1 MKILMGNEA
10 MALGAIDAGVEVVT
24 GYPGTPSSEVLE
36 YVAKE
41 NLKKEIYVEW
51 SVNEKVAVEV
61 AAGASFGGK
70 RALVTMKQVGLNAAS
85 DAVMNLSYI
94 GVGAG
99 LVILVADDPGPI
111 SSQTEQDTRVFGS
124 FSKIPIL
131 DPSSPSEGYEFM
143 IKAFELSEKYNTPVI
158 LRPTTRVCHSVESFS
173 PNLKLEKK
181 ITEKFK
187 KDPKWVIF
195 PALSYENHLRI
206 EDRNP
211 EIGREFSKMKENIKI
226 GFGKL
231 GIITQGIS
239 HEYAQ
244 ELLREIDFID
254 YKLLKISTPYP
265 FPEDLAL
272 EFLDGLEKVLVIEE
286 LSSYLEDE
294 ILKVIGKH
302 KLDVDVLGKHT
313 RTTQIA
319 GENSVEKLKPI
330 VFNFLGIDI
339 LETNGGKNYS
349 DLIPKR
355 PPTLCA
361 GCPHRGSFFA
371 VKEAMKK
378 RRAVFTGD
386 IGCYTLGNAPPLEM
400 VDTCLCMGA
409 GITMAQGIKRSEEE
423 IVNFSFIGDST
434 FFHSGITGVVN
445 AVYNGTDLI
454 VVVLDNGTTA
464 MTGKQSSPSTG
475 ETMMGEYHKKISIPE
490 VLKSLGVDE
499 VVRLDP
505 FDTKNVI
512 AEVQRLADL
521 KGVRGIV
528 FESPCI
534 KLFKAETKYKV
545 KNNCINCKRC
555 VKKLGCPALIKGDK
569 KIEIDYNLCYGCGIC
584 EPICPVGAIV
594 EVAK

>member
-36 YVAKE
+36 YVASNNE
-41 NLKKEIYVEW
+41 SKEIYVEW

-61 AAGASFGGK
+61 AAGASFGGM

-85 DAVMNLSYI
+85 DAVMNLAYI

-99 LVILVADDPGPI
+99 VVILVADDPGPI

-124 FSKIPIL
+124 FSKIPVL

-143 IKAFELSEKYNTPVI
+143 VKAFELSEKYNTPVI
-158 LRPTTRVCHSVESFS
+158 IRPTTRVCHSVESFS
-173 PNLKLEKK
+173 PSLKLEKR

-195 PALSYENHLRI
+195 PALSYENHLKI
-206 EDRNP
+206 EERNP
-211 EIGREFSKMKENIKI
+211 KMGREFSKMKENLLH
-226 GFGKL
+226 GSGKV
-231 GIITQGIS
+231 GIITQGVS
-239 HEYAQ
+239 YEYVQ
-244 ELLREIDFID
+244 EILRQKDFVD
-254 YKLLKISTPYP
+254 YKLLKVSTPYP

-272 EFLDGLEKVLVIEE
+272 NYLEGMERVLIIEE

-294 ILKVIGKH
+294 MLKVIGRH
-302 KLDVDVLGKHT
+302 KLNIDILGKHT
-313 RTTQIA
+313 RTTPIA
-319 GENSVEKLKPI
+319 GENSVENLKPI
-330 VFNFLGIDI
+330 VFNFLGIDN
-339 LETNGGKNYS
+339 LKDKNSKNYL
-349 DLIPKR
+349 DLIPNR

-361 GCPHRGSFFA
+361 GCPHRGAFYA

-378 RRAVFTGD
+378 RRSVFTGD

-409 GITMAQGIKRSEEE
+409 GITMAQGIKRSEEK

-445 AVYNGTDLI
+445 AIYNKTDLI
-454 VVVLDNGTTA
+454 VVILDNGTTA
-464 MTGKQSSPSTG
+464 MTGKQPSPSTG
-475 ETMMGEYHKKISIPE
+475 ETMMGENHKKISIPE
-490 VLKSLGVDE
+490 VLKALGVDE

-505 FDTKNVI
+505 FETEIVI
-512 AEVQRLADL
+512 KEVQRLADL
-521 KGVRGIV
+521 KGVRAIV

-534 KLFKAETKYKV
+534 KLFKPDTKYTV

-555 VKKLGCPALIKGDK
+555 VKKLGCPALIKGDG

-584 EPICPVGAIV
+584 ESICPTGAIV
-594 EVAK
+594 EVK